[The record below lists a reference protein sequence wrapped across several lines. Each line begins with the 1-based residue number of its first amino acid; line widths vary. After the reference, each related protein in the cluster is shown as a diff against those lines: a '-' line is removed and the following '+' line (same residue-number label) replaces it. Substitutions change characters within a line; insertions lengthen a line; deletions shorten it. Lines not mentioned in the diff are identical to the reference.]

1 MSGANNLS
9 HYSHGHYQNH
19 IDTLRKYNNQFSNN
33 KNPRGLRETI
43 ESLRAKIYEMTNKI
57 SLLENEIDT
66 SGHILIDDDGY
77 PEVMRK
83 ATSKS
88 LDITMITA
96 LISAIIAAIMTYNL
110 EDNPIPKSSATLAA
124 LTAIAVGGTICQIIA
139 SIGKPQTEIVS
150 LGNNAYELR
159 SSLSCLEKELDALKS
174 YQTTP

>member
-9 HYSHGHYQNH
+9 HWSHAHGRNH
-19 IDTLRKYNNQFSNN
+19 EDALLKFYNKFRNN
-33 KNPRGLRETI
+33 RNPQELRETI
-43 ESLRAKIYEMTNKI
+43 KSLQAEIQEMTNQI
-57 SLLENEIDT
+57 SLLEKEIDT
-66 SGHILIDDDGY
+66 SGHILTDDEGY

-88 LDITMITA
+88 LDITMITT
-96 LISAIIAAIMTYNL
+96 LISAIIASIMTYNL

-159 SSLSCLEKELDALKS
+159 SSLSYLEKELDALKS